1 MENNLEH
8 NPYFQDLPEEIKKEN
23 RHISKV
29 FFIFAVAYVISLG
42 FILTINAFL
51 YAVDIPERADY
62 IIRSII
68 SASHTPLIFLL
79 MYLGFRKIPSAP
91 HPKSDEMN
99 ITKLIGF
106 LCVCVF
112 LMILGSLV
120 GNYATKLVCLITG
133 KNQANIVSDIVKSMK
148 PLEIFILAVIMG
160 PIFEELVF
168 RKLLIDK
175 LARYGTVLAC
185 VVSALVF
192 GLYHGNFE
200 QFFYAFFVGIILS
213 YVYCVYGKIIYPI
226 VLHIVLNAVG
236 SFIPLTI
243 GLGETSEITSSQTI
257 YMYLYILS
265 FLTGGFILVSKFR
278 QSLFNLVDGILIRP
292 WVVLIKNPGFICTL
306 VISILMFVYNFIY

>member
-1 MENNLEH
+1 MENNLSR
-8 NPYFQDLPEEIKKEN
+8 NPYFHDLPDEIKKEN
-23 RHISKV
+23 RYISKV
-29 FFIFAVAYVISLG
+29 FFTFAIAYVISLG
-42 FILTINAFL
+42 FLLTINAFL
-51 YAVDIPERADY
+51 YAVDISEKADY

-79 MYLGFRKIPSAP
+79 MYIGFKKISSAP
-91 HPKSDEMN
+91 HPRLDKMN
-99 ITKLIGF
+99 AQKLICF

-112 LMILGSLV
+112 LMILGSVV
-120 GNYATKLVCLITG
+120 GNFFTKLVCIITG
-133 KNQANIVSDIVKSMK
+133 KNQTGIVSDIVKSMK
-148 PLEIFILAVIMG
+148 PLEVFILAVIMG

-175 LARYGTVLAC
+175 LARYGTVFAS

-213 YVYCVYGKIIYPI
+213 YVYCVYGSIIYPV
-226 VLHIVLNAVG
+226 VLHVVLNAIG
-236 SFIPLTI
+236 SFIPLII

-265 FLTGGFILVSKFR
+265 FFTGGFIFVSKFR
-278 QSLFNLVDGILIRP
+278 QSLFNLVEGCLIRP
-292 WVVLIKNPGFICTL
+292 WMVLIKNPGFIFTV
-306 VISILMFVYNFIY
+306 VISLLMFAYNLI